1 VTEERVA
8 ARLYSLLAALTGA
21 STVEAVADA
30 VLTEG
35 VTALGA
41 DGGGML
47 LATDENQ
54 IIVPGAV
61 GYEQVVVDRL
71 RAESPSAELPAAFA
85 LRTGQPVWVENEAD
99 RDARFPEL
107 AGIEEGTAS
116 ICAVPLEVNGRRI
129 GALRFS
135 FSEAKVFD
143 ESERRFVFTLA
154 GQCAQALDRAQQYTT
169 RLEASKRLQ
178 RSLLPPELPR
188 IPTLE
193 VAAGYSPLGS
203 GLEIGGDFYDAWQ
216 VGDRWAFA
224 IGDVGGSGLETA
236 ALTAQVRFTLRALT
250 ISTTSPKEVVEL
262 LDASLLSSAEAWGD
276 EERFCTAIFGF
287 VSVREA
293 GVTLQ
298 MAGGGHPPPVV
309 RRADGR
315 VEELAPLGSLLGMLD
330 EAEVGERTLSLS
342 AGDCLLLFTDGLAE
356 ARRDREQFGTERIVE
371 TFARAPLDAKG
382 VVAATQQ
389 AVLAFSEGSLGD
401 DLAILVFR
409 VRPQ

>member
-1 VTEERVA
+1 MTEERVA

-21 STVEAVADA
+21 STTEAVANA

-35 VTALGA
+35 VAALGA
-41 DGGGML
+41 SGGGIL
-47 LATDENQ
+47 LAANEEQ
-54 IIVPGAV
+54 IIVPGVV
-61 GYEQVVVDRL
+61 GYEQVLVERL
-71 RAESPSAELPAAFA
+71 RAESRDAELPAAFA
-85 LRTGQPVWVENEAD
+85 LRSGQAVWIENEAERD
-99 RDARFPEL
+99 RRFPLL
-107 AGIEEGTAS
+107 AGLEEGTVAM
-116 ICAVPLEVNGRRI
+116 CAAPLEVNGRRI

-135 FSEAKVFD
+135 FSQAKVFD
-143 ESERRFVFTLA
+143 DSERRLALILA
-154 GQCAQALDRAQQYTT
+154 GQCAQALDRAQQYAA
-169 RLEASKRLQ
+169 RLEASRRLQ

-188 IPTLE
+188 IPSLE

-250 ISTTSPKEVVEL
+250 ISAASAKEVVEL
-262 LDASLLSSAEAWGD
+262 LDASLSSSAEAWSD

-293 GVTLQ
+293 GVILE

-309 RRADGR
+309 RWADGR
-315 VEELAPLGSLLGMLD
+315 VEELSPLGSLLGML
-330 EAEVGERTLSLS
+330 EEPEVSQRTLSLGP
-342 AGDCLLLFTDGLAE
+342 GDTVFFFTDGLVE
-356 ARRDREQFGTERIVE
+356 ARREREQFGPERVVE
-371 TFARAPLDAKG
+371 AFAHAPQDAKG
-382 VVAATQQ
+382 VVASTQQ
-389 AVLAFSEGSLGD
+389 AVLAFAGGSLGD

-409 VRPQ
+409 VRPP

>member
-1 VTEERVA
+1 MTEERVA

-21 STVEAVADA
+21 STTEAVANA

-35 VTALGA
+35 VAALGA
-41 DGGGML
+41 SGGGIL
-47 LATDENQ
+47 LAANEEQ
-54 IIVPGAV
+54 IIVPGVV
-61 GYEQVVVDRL
+61 GYEQVLVERL
-71 RAESPSAELPAAFA
+71 RAESRDAELPAAFA
-85 LRTGQPVWVENEAD
+85 LRSGQAVWIENEAERD
-99 RDARFPEL
+99 RRFPLL
-107 AGIEEGTAS
+107 AGLEEGTVAM
-116 ICAVPLEVNGRRI
+116 CAAPLEVNGRRI

-135 FSEAKVFD
+135 FSQAKVFD
-143 ESERRFVFTLA
+143 DSERRLALILA
-154 GQCAQALDRAQQYTT
+154 GQCAQALDRAQQYAA

-188 IPTLE
+188 IPSLE

-250 ISTTSPKEVVEL
+250 ISAASAKEVVEL
-262 LDASLLSSAEAWGD
+262 LDASLSSSAEAWSD

-293 GVTLQ
+293 GVILE

-309 RRADGR
+309 RWADGR
-315 VEELAPLGSLLGMLD
+315 VEELSPLGSLLGML
-330 EAEVGERTLSLS
+330 EEPEVSQRTLSLGP
-342 AGDCLLLFTDGLAE
+342 GDTVLFFTDGLVE
-356 ARRDREQFGTERIVE
+356 ARREREQFGPERVVE
-371 TFARAPLDAKG
+371 AFAHAPQDAKG
-382 VVAATQQ
+382 VVASTQQ
-389 AVLAFSEGSLGD
+389 AVLAFAGGSLGD

-409 VRPQ
+409 VRPP

>member
-21 STVEAVADA
+21 STTEAVANA

-35 VTALGA
+35 VAALGA
-41 DGGGML
+41 SGGGIL
-47 LATDENQ
+47 LAANEEQ
-54 IIVPGAV
+54 IIVPGVV
-61 GYEQVVVDRL
+61 GYEQVLVERL
-71 RAESPSAELPAAFA
+71 RAESRDAELPAAFA
-85 LRTGQPVWVENEAD
+85 LRSGQAVWIENEAERD
-99 RDARFPEL
+99 RRFPLL
-107 AGIEEGTAS
+107 AGLEEGTVAM
-116 ICAVPLEVNGRRI
+116 CAAPLEVNGRRI

-135 FSEAKVFD
+135 FSQAKVFD
-143 ESERRFVFTLA
+143 DSERRLALILA
-154 GQCAQALDRAQQYTT
+154 GQCAQALDRAQQYAA

-188 IPTLE
+188 IPSLE

-250 ISTTSPKEVVEL
+250 ISAASAKEVVEL
-262 LDASLLSSAEAWGD
+262 LDASLSSSAEAWSD

-293 GVTLQ
+293 GVILE

-309 RRADGR
+309 RWADGR
-315 VEELAPLGSLLGMLD
+315 VEELSPLGSLLGML
-330 EAEVGERTLSLS
+330 EEPEVSQRTLSLGP
-342 AGDCLLLFTDGLAE
+342 GDTVLFFTDGLVE
-356 ARRDREQFGTERIVE
+356 ARREREQFGPERVVE
-371 TFARAPLDAKG
+371 AFAHAPQDAKG
-382 VVAATQQ
+382 VVASTQQ
-389 AVLAFSEGSLGD
+389 AVLAFAGGSLGD

-409 VRPQ
+409 VRPP